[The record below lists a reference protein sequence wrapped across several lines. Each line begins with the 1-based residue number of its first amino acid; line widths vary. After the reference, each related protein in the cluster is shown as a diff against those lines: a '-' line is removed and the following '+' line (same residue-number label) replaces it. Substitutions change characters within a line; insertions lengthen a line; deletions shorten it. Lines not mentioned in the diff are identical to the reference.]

1 MDYAQTAWL
10 NLCRG
15 WRIQLEYLH
24 AKPCHFAHIFECHM
38 LLSLAQGTWGGQS
51 SDICQKHKYHQRV
64 VTQQKGQMWHTM
76 ASIGEWQ
83 AGFTNTYK
91 QLPVRHSCLKHDQL
105 DVTPNRESHTEE
117 QFGVTSPTEG
127 IPYTLYLHKKCFTV
141 FPGLVKCSLY
151 SCPPSIVPFPLQ
163 DLSSQ
168 KENRPS
174 GGFSIELSEVLIIP
188 AK

>member
-1 MDYAQTAWL
+1 
-10 NLCRG
+10 
-15 WRIQLEYLH
+15 
-24 AKPCHFAHIFECHM
+24 
-38 LLSLAQGTWGGQS
+38 
-51 SDICQKHKYHQRV
+51 
-64 VTQQKGQMWHTM
+64 M

-174 GGFSIELSEVLIIP
+174 GGFSIELSEASCFNNSCKIKGKGTFVKSLHPERSSGGLWQTLYCKVCPVILSCLCVCP
-188 AK
+188 CR